1 MDARTQRQ
9 LRREQE
15 RELPVLAEEI
25 LNLLPKKLIE
35 NNDFESLKNKLVKD
49 IQNGNNEKWIGTK
62 FFTVLSVIKDWCD
75 EKKCY
80 IYKID
85 PAELQRSWNDRECVV
100 LYEIKTGER
109 GVRQWQYSL
118 PTACVSG
125 FYNDDKELIY
135 KSYLFQ
141 KKLNE
146 LYPNK
151 FTLSNK
157 TEYKNLWNELDKLF
171 EYVEDKITSECFPA
185 WLDGYD
191 EYWNSWEENYS
202 AIGARVIEEFWDK
215 HLLDLMPDDNCGYH
229 GRKWIAD
236 GGIMAWLS
244 EKEKKEKER
253 LANWEKELEKN

>member
-1 MDARTQRQ
+1 MDARTQRR
-9 LRREQE
+9 LRRERG
-15 RELPVLAEEI
+15 RELPALAEEI

-80 IYKID
+80 IYNIE
-85 PAELQRSWNDRECVV
+85 PTELQHSWNDREDVV
-100 LYEIKTGER
+100 PWHGY
-109 GVRQWQYSL
+109 YSL
-118 PTACVSG
+118 PTACLSD
-125 FYNDDKELIY
+125 FHNDDKELIY

-157 TEYKNLWNELDKLF
+157 TEYKKLWNELEDLF
-171 EYVEDKITSECFPA
+171 EYVEDKITSDCFPA
-185 WLDGYD
+185 WMDGYD
-191 EYWNSWEENYS
+191 EYWNSGEENYS
-202 AIGARVIEEFWDK
+202 AIGSRVIEEFWDK
-215 HLLDLMPDDNCGYH
+215 HLLDLMPDDYCGYH
-229 GRKWIAD
+229 GRKWLAD
-236 GGIMAWLS
+236 GGYRAWLS
-244 EKEKKEKER
+244 EKEKREKER
-253 LANWEKELEKN
+253 LANWEKQLEKK